1 MKGALASATDDEVI
15 ENVTVNLM
23 QLSSFTL
30 YSVY

>member
-1 MKGALASATDDEVI
+1 MKGALAYATDDEVI

-23 QLSSFTL
+23 QLRSFTL